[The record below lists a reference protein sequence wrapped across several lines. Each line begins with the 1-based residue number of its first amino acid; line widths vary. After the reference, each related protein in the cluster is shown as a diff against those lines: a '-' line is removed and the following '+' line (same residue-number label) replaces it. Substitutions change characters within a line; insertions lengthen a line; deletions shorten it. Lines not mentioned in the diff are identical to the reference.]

1 LNAFASERI
10 VALNIGETHAQFRTV
25 HAELCSQKTEQSLSG
40 SHQREAR
47 MKLELDRASTVPLTE
62 QIVAGVQAWIQS
74 RAAHPGARLPSIR
87 QFAADYS
94 ISRFPVIEAY
104 DRLVSLGYLDSR
116 HGSGFFVSEHA
127 RAGMAG
133 MGTCD
138 VSNAADESGHL
149 LSQLNRADGALQLDS
164 GSIPQP
170 WRDLDAL
177 GQAIRHVSRTD
188 PSCLVDYGSP
198 QGDATLRE
206 HLRNRLAPLGIV
218 ADAQQILLTE
228 GASEGLD
235 LLMRYMLKPGDTAFV
250 EDPGYYNLYG
260 LLKLHG
266 VRLVGIRRT
275 PSGPDIDQLN
285 AMLAQ
290 HRPRAFFVNTV
301 FHNPTGTSISPPV
314 AFRLLQLAREHRFT
328 IVEDDIYADFQ
339 TDPTDRLAALDQF
352 EHVVYVAGLSKT
364 LSSSLRLGYVV
375 ASPEIAR
382 DLAAI
387 KALTSI
393 SGSRFTQAVAA
404 TLLERGAYRKY
415 LDRLRRRMSDALGTA
430 ARTLEDHGWELF
442 ARPESG
448 KFGGKFVWARVPHI
462 EDSVRLA
469 ACGEPLG
476 VSVSPGSHFRPHG
489 EPSPWIRINA
499 AFTLDPRAQAF
510 FAAAAKLD
518 A

>member
-1 LNAFASERI
+1 
-10 VALNIGETHAQFRTV
+10 
-25 HAELCSQKTEQSLSG
+25 
-40 SHQREAR
+40 
-47 MKLELDRASTVPLTE
+47 MKLELDRTSDIPLTE
-62 QIVAGVQAWIQS
+62 QIVAGVQAWIRS

-87 QFAADYS
+87 QFAADYA

-104 DRLVSLGYLDSR
+104 DRLVSLGFLDSR
-116 HGSGFFVSEHA
+116 HGSGFYVSEHA
-127 RAGMAG
+127 RSGMAG

-138 VSNAADESGHL
+138 LSNAADESGHL
-149 LSQLNRADGALQLDS
+149 LSQFERAGEVLQLDS

-177 GQAIRHVSRTD
+177 GQAIRHVSRSD
-188 PSCLVDYGSP
+188 PASLVDYGTP
-198 QGDATLRE
+198 GGDLVLRE

-218 ADAQQILLTE
+218 ADAQQILITE

-235 LLMRYMLKPGDTAFV
+235 LLMRYMLKPGDVAFV

-266 VRLVGIRRT
+266 VRLVGIRRAAN
-275 PSGPDIDQLN
+275 GPDLDHLH
-285 AMLAQ
+285 AMLAE

-339 TDPTDRLAALDQF
+339 AEPTDRLAALDQF

-364 LSSSLRLGYVV
+364 LSSSLRVGYVV
-375 ASPEIAR
+375 ANAAIVR

-387 KALTSI
+387 KALTTI
-393 SGSRFTQAVAA
+393 SGSRFAQAVAA

-415 LDRLRRRMSDALGTA
+415 LDRLRRRVAEAQGAAAL
-430 ARTLEDHGWELF
+430 TLEAHGWEVF
-442 ARPESG
+442 GAQENAAAVAARG
-448 KFGGKFVWARVPHI
+448 YAQAGGKFVWARVPHI
-462 EDSVRLA
+462 DDSSRLA
-469 ACGEPLG
+469 ACGETLG
-476 VSVSPGSHFRPHG
+476 VAISPGSHFRPHG
-489 EPSPWIRINA
+489 EACPWVRINVA
-499 AFTLDPRAQAF
+499 LVQDPRAQAF
-510 FAAAAKLD
+510 FAKAAKLR

>member
-1 LNAFASERI
+1 
-10 VALNIGETHAQFRTV
+10 
-25 HAELCSQKTEQSLSG
+25 
-40 SHQREAR
+40 
-47 MKLELDRASTVPLTE
+47 MKLELDRTSDVPLTE
-62 QIVAGVQAWIQS
+62 QIVAGVQTWIRS

-87 QFAADYS
+87 QFAADYA

-104 DRLVSLGYLDSR
+104 DRLVSLGFLDSR
-116 HGSGFFVSEHA
+116 HGSGFYVSEHA
-127 RAGMAG
+127 RGGMAG

-138 VSNAADESGHL
+138 LSNAADESGHL
-149 LSQLNRADGALQLDS
+149 LSQFERAGEVLQLDS

-177 GQAIRHVSRTD
+177 GQAIRHVSRSD
-188 PSCLVDYGSP
+188 PASLVDYGTP
-198 QGDATLRE
+198 GGDPVLRE

-218 ADAQQILLTE
+218 AHAQQILITE

-235 LLMRYMLKPGDTAFV
+235 LLMRYMLKPGDVAFV

-266 VRLVGIRRT
+266 VRLVGIRRAAN
-275 PSGPDIDQLN
+275 GPDLEHLH
-285 AMLAQ
+285 AMLAE
-290 HRPRAFFVNTV
+290 HRPRAFFVNPV

-339 TDPTDRLAALDQF
+339 TEPTDRLAALDQF

-364 LSSSLRLGYVV
+364 LSSSLRVGYVV
-375 ASPEIAR
+375 ASAAIVR

-393 SGSRFTQAVAA
+393 SGSRFAQAVAA

-415 LDRLRRRMSDALGTA
+415 LDRLRRRVAEAQGAAAL
-430 ARTLEDHGWELF
+430 TLEAHGWEIF
-442 ARPESG
+442 GAQENAAAVAARG
-448 KFGGKFVWARVPHI
+448 YAQTGGKFVWARVPRI
-462 EDSVRLA
+462 DDSARLA
-469 ACGEPLG
+469 ACGETLG
-476 VSVSPGSHFRPHG
+476 VAVSPGSHFRPHG
-489 EPSPWIRINA
+489 EACPWIRINVA
-499 AFTLDPRAQAF
+499 LAQDPRAQAF
-510 FAAAAKLD
+510 FAKAAKLR

>member
-1 LNAFASERI
+1 
-10 VALNIGETHAQFRTV
+10 
-25 HAELCSQKTEQSLSG
+25 
-40 SHQREAR
+40 
-47 MKLELDRASTVPLTE
+47 MKLELDRASSVPLTD
-62 QIVAGVQAWIQS
+62 QIVAGVQAWIGS

-87 QFAADYS
+87 QFAADYG

-127 RAGMAG
+127 RAGMGG

-138 VSNAADESGHL
+138 VSNAADESGYL
-149 LSQLNRADGALQLDS
+149 LSALDHPGEALYLDN
-164 GSIPQP
+164 GSAPQG
-170 WRDLDAL
+170 WRDIDAL

-188 PSCLVDYGSP
+188 PASLVEYGSP
-198 QGDATLRE
+198 FGDATLRE
-206 HLRNRLAPLGIV
+206 HLGNRLARLGIV
-218 ADAQQILLTE
+218 ADAQQILITE

-275 PSGPDIDQLN
+275 ASGPDLDHLHE
-285 AMLAQ
+285 MLAQ

-301 FHNPTGTSISPPV
+301 FHNPTGTTITPPV

-328 IVEDDIYADFQ
+328 IVEDDILADFQ
-339 TDPTDRLAALDQF
+339 ADPTDRLAALDQF
-352 EHVVYVAGLSKT
+352 EHVVYVSGLSKT
-364 LSSSLRLGYVV
+364 LSSSLRVGYVV
-375 ASPEIAR
+375 ASPAISR
-382 DLAAI
+382 DLASI

-415 LDRLRRRMSDALGTA
+415 LERLRRHMAGAVGSA
-430 ARTLEDHGWELF
+430 ARSLEDHGWELF
-442 ARPESG
+442 ARPEG
-448 KFGGKFVWARVPHI
+448 GRFGGKFMWVRVPHV
-462 EDSVRLA
+462 EDSARLV
-469 ACGEPLG
+469 ACGEALG
-476 VSVSPGSHFRPHG
+476 VKVSPGSHFRPHG
-489 EPSPWIRINA
+489 ESSPWIRINA
-499 AFTLDPRAQAF
+499 AFALDPRAQAF

-518 A
+518 G